1 MPNVANRKGNGKAGG
16 GLKARIADWEK
27 ETPNGYA
34 RNGNGVLNARH
45 IKPGSQNP
53 RKGGVGKSRVAHR

>member
-1 MPNVANRKGNGKAGG
+1 MSRKGNGKAGG

-34 RNGNGVLNARH
+34 RNGNGVQNVRH
-45 IKPGSQNP
+45 NKPGSQNP
-53 RKGGVGKSRVAHR
+53 AKGGKGK

>member
-1 MPNVANRKGNGKAGG
+1 MQKKGNGKAGG
-16 GLKARIADWEK
+16 GLKARIKAWEL

-34 RNGNGVLNARH
+34 RNGNGVQNVRH

-53 RKGGVGKSRVAHR
+53 NKGGKGR

>member
-1 MPNVANRKGNGKAGG
+1 MSNRKGTGKAGG
-16 GLKARIADWEK
+16 GLVARLKAWEF

-34 RNGNGVLNARH
+34 RNGNGVQNARH

-53 RKGGVGKSRVAHR
+53 RKGGPGK